1 LLGSADFTATN
12 GTTVVLAAG
21 ASAGDLVETVSF
33 YVSSVVNA
41 IPAVAG
47 AVNSTYLQS
56 GITITSPTITSP
68 TISGTYTAGTSL
80 ITSGTAV
87 ASTSGTSIDFTGIP
101 SWVKRITVM
110 FNGVSTNGSS
120 LVIVQL
126 GTSSGVETSSYLGN
140 SQQGGSPVA
149 FSTGFIISTA
159 AAAAS
164 VRYGA
169 ISIALLNS
177 NVWTVQGV
185 IADTN
190 NTWTTPMAGVKSL
203 SSTLD
208 RVRITTVNG
217 TDTFDAG
224 TINIL
229 YE

>member
-1 LLGSADFTATN
+1 MTAARDLSNNRLLTSETAKTATGTSVDFTN
-12 GTTVVLAAG
+12 
-21 ASAGDLVETVSF
+21 
-33 YVSSVVNA
+33 
-41 IPAVAG
+41 
-47 AVNSTYLQS
+47 
-56 GITITSPTITSP
+56 
-68 TISGTYTAGTSL
+68 
-80 ITSGTAV
+80 
-87 ASTSGTSIDFTGIP
+87 IP
-101 SWVKRITVM
+101 SWAKRITVM

-159 AAAAS
+159 ASSAT

-185 IADTN
+185 IADTT